1 MFFLLG
7 PHCIVLFNKSDTIPL
22 NFIYLKNKQWSLEIM
37 LSHERYCFGEFTLL
51 GSQQDVFLWYK
62 GKRCYSLNPK
72 KNEEEKNAE
81 LSVYFL

>member
-1 MFFLLG
+1 
-7 PHCIVLFNKSDTIPL
+7 
-22 NFIYLKNKQWSLEIM
+22 M

-51 GSQQDVFLWYK
+51 GSQQDVFLWFGNN
-62 GKRCYSLNPK
+62 GKMCYSLIRK